1 MPHKKK
7 KRRCH
12 GQTEGIGLAKGDTM
26 QSKVH
31 RSPIIIIIIII
42 ITITAAT
49 ILAVI
54 IQKIIRHRMRGNC
67 ENFLGNT
74 VQ

>member
-42 ITITAAT
+42 ITITPVT

-74 VQ
+74 DQ